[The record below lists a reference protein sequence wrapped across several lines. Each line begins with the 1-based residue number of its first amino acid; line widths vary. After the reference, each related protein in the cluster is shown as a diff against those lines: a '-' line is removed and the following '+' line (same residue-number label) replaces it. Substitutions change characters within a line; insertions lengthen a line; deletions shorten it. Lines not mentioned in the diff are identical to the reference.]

1 MSENPPHPRGDGT
14 PESPTPCGILLID
27 KQPGFTSMDVCAII
41 RGRLRKGGAPKR
53 IKVGHG
59 GTLDPMATGLLVVL
73 VGKATRLCNQIMVGE
88 KTYDAKI
95 DFSASSSTDDA
106 EGEITRHAGVRVVD
120 EPTLIATLE
129 KFQGTILQR
138 PPAFSAMRVGGRRAH
153 EMARAGEQVV
163 LAERPVF
170 VRTIRILEFAW
181 PSVRV
186 EIVCGKGTYIR
197 SLARDIGALLAT
209 KGAPVGGMLTA
220 LRRTR
225 SGEFD
230 VAAAR
235 TIDDVPSPL
244 GQADLARP
252 PGYAGSDT
260 GTESS

>member
-1 MSENPPHPRGDGT
+1 MSENPPHARGDGT
-14 PESPTPCGILLID
+14 PENPTPCGLLLID

-73 VGKATRLCNQIMVGE
+73 VGKATRLCNQIMIGE
-88 KTYDAKI
+88 KTYDATI

-106 EGEITRHAGVRVVD
+106 EGEITRHMGVRTID
-120 EPTLIATLE
+120 EPTFIATIE

-138 PPAFSAMRVGGRRAH
+138 PPAFSAMRIGGRRAH
-153 EMARAGEQVV
+153 EMARAGEMVV

-170 VRTIRILEFAW
+170 VRSIRVLEFAW

-186 EIVCGKGTYIR
+186 EVVCGKGTYIR
-197 SLARDIGALLAT
+197 SLARDIGASLAKKVAT
-209 KGAPVGGMLTA
+209 VGGMLTA

-235 TIDDVPSPL
+235 MIDLVPSPL
-244 GQADLARP
+244 TQVDLEP
-252 PGYAGSDT
+252 PPAAEAS
-260 GTESS
+260 ESTVDMT